1 MTTKIKSGVIGD
13 NVVGITQ
20 LNVSDGT
27 NGQVLITDGA
37 GTLSFSTISGYTD
50 SDVETYLNT
59 SEVYTD
65 ATNDRLGIGTNS
77 PSQKLQVEDG
87 NIYIRGVTEGEGL
100 LIQDSTASTGTYSI
114 TREGSGSTG
123 YLKFG
128 TPTDETHSFVFDGGN
143 VGIAAIP
150 SGEAAAAHVV
160 RLGDK
165 VCISEYD
172 DGSNPEQ
179 FNLFHNSDSSE
190 TYIETGYATNI
201 QQRNGEITFK
211 TAASGTAGAAITFS
225 DKVKIL
231 NNGNVGIG
239 VSPSSEFHVKG
250 DANTVARIE
259 PNNNSGKAT
268 LLVSSSGSG
277 DGGMQYDANLNKM
290 HIFSYSD
297 MSFNVGTGNLSG
309 GYPANER
316 MKIDSN
322 GVILGEAGTATPPNY
337 PGTFT
342 SYRISGGSINQPTW
356 GFNAHSGG
364 STIDYGYKAS
374 GSGDYAFGVLNYN
387 ESTWMSRLGFDGRIY
402 LTNTTIGS
410 ISDRRLKEN
419 IVDANSQWNDIKALQ
434 FKNYTWKN
442 TERGTGT
449 YLGLIAD
456 EVKLVSPSLVE
467 VEYATKETLP
477 ENGIDPEYEGVKYSI
492 VWMKA
497 VKALQ
502 EAMTKIETLETII
515 DDLNSRIETLEG

>member
-59 SEVYTD
+59 SEIYTD
-65 ATNDRLGIGTNS
+65 ATNNRLGIGTNC

-150 SGEAAAAHVV
+150 SGEAASAHVV
-160 RLGDK
+160 RLGDR
-165 VCISEYD
+165 VCITEYD

-239 VSPSSEFHVKG
+239 TTE
-250 DANTVARIE
+250 
-259 PNNNSGKAT
+259 
-268 LLVSSSGSG
+268 
-277 DGGMQYDANLNKM
+277 
-290 HIFSYSD
+290 
-297 MSFNVGTGNLSG
+297 
-309 GYPANER
+309 
-316 MKIDSN
+316 
-322 GVILGEAGTATPPNY
+322 
-337 PGTFT
+337 
-342 SYRISGGSINQPTW
+342 INQLLTVNTPARNDTET
-356 GFNAHSGG
+356 NS
-364 STIDYGYKAS
+364 
-374 GSGDYAFGVLNYN
+374 
-387 ESTWMSRLGFDGRIY
+387 LG
-402 LTNTTIGS
+402 
-410 ISDRRLKEN
+410 
-419 IVDANSQWNDIKALQ
+419 Q
-434 FKNYTWKN
+434 
-442 TERGTGT
+442 
-449 YLGLIAD
+449 
-456 EVKLVSPSLVE
+456 LVV
-467 VEYATKETLP
+467 
-477 ENGIDPEYEGVKYSI
+477 
-492 VWMKA
+492 
-497 VKALQ
+497 
-502 EAMTKIETLETII
+502 
-515 DDLNSRIETLEG
+515 